1 MARLTVN
8 FSQMDIPG
16 MLEMPPGE
24 AIVAMRDAF
33 DRLDPREVTAEVR
46 EQVRALLLA
55 MVGDLALEPEMIIK
69 LIPANG
75 DPLACPRC
83 GAAYDKNEHRDN
95 KKGREQLYFCKGEER
110 RWFTFNPGF
119 KRRRYPNAVIAEA
132 VRQYFKMGSAS
143 DAADEVQNGGKGP
156 RVSTVSRWVKATVE
170 RVVKFLKGVGM
181 KSIGRVWS
189 TNKMIEKVVGGGRCV
204 ATMLDHPTRLC
215 LAKRVSE
222 TKGGQNV
229 AALFGDAKEMT
240 GRDPLAVR
248 SDSLNAIRRGYDE
261 VFGRNTFTIHI
272 RDAHIRNQRRTN
284 NRHER
289 FHSTVRRLSCG
300 RRGRLTNTVLDAVLL
315 YYNYLRPHSA
325 LGGVSPAEKA
335 GMLISGP
342 DKMMTLM
349 QNAAMSEMA
358 LPQPRLVDN
367 KKANHVAA

>member
-69 LIPANG
+69 IIPANG

-83 GAAYDKNEHRDN
+83 GAAYDKNGHRDN

-143 DAADEVQNGGKGP
+143 DAADDVRNGGKGP
-156 RVSTVSRWVKATVE
+156 CTSTVSGRVKATVE
-170 RVVKFLKGVGM
+170 RVVKFLKGAGM
-181 KSIGRVWS
+181 KSIGLVWS
-189 TNKMIEKVVGGGRCV
+189 TNEMIEKVRAGGGASPRCWTTPLGS
-204 ATMLDHPTRLC
+204 ASRNACRKPRTAKTRPPC
-215 LAKRVSE
+215 SR
-222 TKGGQNV
+222 T
-229 AALFGDAKEMT
+229 
-240 GRDPLAVR
+240 P
-248 SDSLNAIRRGYDE
+248 RR
-261 VFGRNTFTIHI
+261 
-272 RDAHIRNQRRTN
+272 
-284 NRHER
+284 
-289 FHSTVRRLSCG
+289 
-300 RRGRLTNTVLDAVLL
+300 
-315 YYNYLRPHSA
+315 
-325 LGGVSPAEKA
+325 
-335 GMLISGP
+335 
-342 DKMMTLM
+342 
-349 QNAAMSEMA
+349 
-358 LPQPRLVDN
+358 
-367 KKANHVAA
+367 